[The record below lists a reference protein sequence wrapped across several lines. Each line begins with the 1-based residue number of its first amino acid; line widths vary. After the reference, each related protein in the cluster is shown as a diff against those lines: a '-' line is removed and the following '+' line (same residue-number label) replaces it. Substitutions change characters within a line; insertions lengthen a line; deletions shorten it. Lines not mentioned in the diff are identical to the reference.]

1 MSTANSIIIEK
12 SKMKLK
18 RAKVRE
24 QEFSTHSRDTG
35 KDVFQEEVRLFVQKR
50 GGLVE
55 EGDEPAAQ
63 QKIHFTFQ
71 NVTNFMCFVN

>member
-1 MSTANSIIIEK
+1 
-12 SKMKLK
+12 MKLK

-24 QEFSTHSRDTG
+24 EEFSTLSRDTG

-55 EGDEPAAQ
+55 EGHEPAA
-63 QKIHFTFQ
+63 
-71 NVTNFMCFVN
+71 